1 MSLRSLA
8 PRMRQIPARKS
19 AILSVLDVGAS
30 KIVCLIARLT
40 PMEPSEALRGRTHRC
55 KVLGI
60 GHQRSSG
67 IKGGAVVD
75 LHAAEHAVRLA
86 VDAAERMAGVEVGGV
101 IINMSGGRLASRR
114 HGADATLRGKTV
126 AEHDVHHVLEA
137 AAAAKSEPGRTILHA
152 LPTAFRLDATKD
164 VRDPK
169 GMVGAEL
176 GVDLHLA
183 TCDSAAARNLML
195 VIERCH
201 LRVEAMVATPYAAGL
216 STLVDDEA
224 ELGAAVVDFGG
235 GSTTVGVFSGGRLI
249 HVDAVALGGIHVTRD
264 VARGLNVSVS
274 DAERLKTLY
283 GACIASPS
291 DDRETITVHRLGDDQ
306 DHPSHLPKSELVR
319 IIRPRVEEILELVR
333 DRLKASG
340 YAAQAGRRLV
350 MTGGAC
356 QLTGLPELARAT
368 LSSQARVGRPL
379 GIEGLAGIRQE
390 PVLRRRGR
398 PHGLSA
404 DGRPRIFRNHALA
417 RSSSLMAKLAMRRGS
432 DGGSRRVFKARMRRS
447 PEASA
452 WVKGKHA
459 FQSAP
464 AGVQPM
470 RQACRSI

>member
-1 MSLRSLA
+1 
-8 PRMRQIPARKS
+8 
-19 AILSVLDVGAS
+19 
-30 KIVCLIARLT
+30 
-40 PMEPSEALRGRTHRC
+40 
-55 KVLGI
+55 
-60 GHQRSSG
+60 
-67 IKGGAVVD
+67 
-75 LHAAEHAVRLA
+75 
-86 VDAAERMAGVEVGGV
+86 
-101 IINMSGGRLASRR
+101 
-114 HGADATLRGKTV
+114 
-126 AEHDVHHVLEA
+126 
-137 AAAAKSEPGRTILHA
+137 
-152 LPTAFRLDATKD
+152 
-164 VRDPK
+164 
-169 GMVGAEL
+169 
-176 GVDLHLA
+176 
-183 TCDSAAARNLML
+183 ML

-291 DDRETITVHRLGDDQ
+291 DDRETIAVHRLGDDP
-306 DHPSHLPKSELVR
+306 DHPSHLPKSELVQ

-340 YAAQAGRRLV
+340 HAAHAGRRLV
-350 MTGGAC
+350 MTGAPASDRAAGAGALDPF
-356 QLTGLPELARAT
+356 QPGAHRAPARDRGA
-368 LSSQARVGRPL
+368 
-379 GIEGLAGIRQE
+379 AGIRQE
-390 PVLRRRGR
+390 PSFAAAVGLMVYPQMAGLEYSKSPARSRAPSRPSRLCGAGRTVAKGEFLRRV
-398 PHGLSA
+398 
-404 DGRPRIFRNHALA
+404 
-417 RSSSLMAKLAMRRGS
+417 K
-432 DGGSRRVFKARMRRS
+432 RRS

-452 WVKGKHA
+452 WVKAKHA